1 MTKKMFLEKLDAE
14 IAKMVTSQLS
24 KDQVNSDRTKIWR
37 NRYNI
42 ECLKTSINFMECLA
56 SCPSDL
62 PVNISDDPGNYLC
75 GYIYYRSL
83 LKCNSKPVL
92 FIHVPIISVISPQ
105 DVARCLKAVCDYLI
119 KASN

>member
-1 MTKKMFLEKLDAE
+1 MSLEKLVAE
-14 IAKMVTSQLS
+14 IARMVTSPLLM
-24 KDQVNSDRTKIWR
+24 DQVNSTKPR
-37 NRYNI
+37 HVTTVYLD
-42 ECLKTSINFMECLA
+42 CLKTSINFMECLS

-83 LKCNSKPVL
+83 LKCNSTPVL
-92 FIHVPIISVISPQ
+92 FIHVPIISVISPE

-119 KASN
+119 KTFN

>member
-1 MTKKMFLEKLDAE
+1 MIINVL
-14 IAKMVTSQLS
+14 
-24 KDQVNSDRTKIWR
+24 
-37 NRYNI
+37 
-42 ECLKTSINFMECLA
+42 ECLKTSINFMECLS

-83 LKCNSKPVL
+83 LKCGSKPVL
-92 FIHVPIISVISPQ
+92 FIHVPIISVISPE

-119 KASN
+119 KTSN

>member
-1 MTKKMFLEKLDAE
+1 MSLEKLVAE
-14 IAKMVTSQLS
+14 IARMVTSPLLM
-24 KDQVNSDRTKIWR
+24 DQVNSFKPRHVIRVYLD
-37 NRYNI
+37 
-42 ECLKTSINFMECLA
+42 CLKTSINFMECLS

-83 LKCNSKPVL
+83 LKCDSTPVL
-92 FIHVPIISVISPQ
+92 FIHVPIISVISPE

-119 KASN
+119 KTLN